1 MNTRQ
6 SFLSLVTMGLL
17 TMTLLSSC
25 GDIEQNLVLNANGSG
40 TLETS
45 FDVGEMMGMMKGMGE
60 MGDLQNDDVTIS
72 AGEPADS
79 TLSIAEEPK
88 DPMELIIEKVTD
100 PAYSRDFDTLISF
113 ISIMPDSVKQKETR
127 MDLVSKI
134 NLRMRSPANST
145 SLIMGVVM
153 NFDNKAQLDELV
165 KYIETMDN
173 SSSTGMLPGM
183 GGSGMQSETFLVFD
197 ADMKAGWIR
206 VDSIDYSGMAPE
218 MGMSGDSTNTMS
230 SEDMGMMEMMFG
242 NSKIKSVI
250 HVPGEVISCS
260 NKDAILT
267 KDNKVIIEYSFME
280 ALKKG
285 KVPGYTINF
294 TPKK

>member
-1 MNTRQ
+1 MKIRQ
-6 SFLSLVTMGLL
+6 SFLSLATLGILI
-17 TMTLLSSC
+17 MTLLSSC

-45 FDVGEMMGMMKGMGE
+45 FDIGEMMGMMKGMGE

-72 AGEPADS
+72 SGEPLDS
-79 TLSIAEEPK
+79 TIAAPK

-100 PAYSRDFDTLISF
+100 PSYSRDFDTLISF
-113 ISIMPDSVKQKETR
+113 ISIMPDSVKQKEKR

-134 NLRMRSPANST
+134 NLRMRSPANSS
-145 SLIMGVVM
+145 SLVMGVVM
-153 NFDNKAQLDELV
+153 NFDNKAQLDEMV

-173 SSSTGMLPGM
+173 GSSSGMLPAM
-183 GGSGMQSETFLVFD
+183 GGGGMQSETFLVFD

-206 VDSIDYSGMAPE
+206 VDTIDYSGMAPE
-218 MGMSGDSTNTMS
+218 MGMSGDSLMS